1 MVACYGSWSACYLI
15 SFGQVKW
22 QDSVSKSPRHTRTPS
37 QVWVHIFLSFFCFFF
52 FFFEIEDA
60 HFDDAWKSDWT
71 LSLILLYSKGF
82 QCWYDYLNSEL
93 IWIICWFYHR
103 LCQQIWLDLF
113 YALKKPC
120 EWWWTSRR
128 GGTFSTWMVQVP
140 GDLVPL
146 SQLCKLS
153 FLTEVVVSYL
163 LIGRGQKFSLA

>member
-22 QDSVSKSPRHTRTPS
+22 QDSVSNSPRHTRTPLTS
-37 QVWVHIFLSFFCFFF
+37 MSTHLSFFLFF

-60 HFDDAWKSDWT
+60 YFDDAWKSDWT
-71 LSLILLYSKGF
+71 LSLILLSSKGF

-93 IWIICWFYHR
+93 IWIIYWFHHR

-113 YALKKPC
+113 CALKKPC
-120 EWWWTSRR
+120 EWWWTSPR
-128 GGTFSTWMVQVP
+128 GDTFSTWMVPVP

-153 FLTEVVVSYL
+153 FLTEAVVSY
-163 LIGRGQKFSLA
+163 